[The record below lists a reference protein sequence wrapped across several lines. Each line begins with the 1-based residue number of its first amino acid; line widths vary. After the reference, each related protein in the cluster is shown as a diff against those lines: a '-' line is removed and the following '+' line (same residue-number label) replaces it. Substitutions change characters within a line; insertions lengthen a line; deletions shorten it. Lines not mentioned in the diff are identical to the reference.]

1 MKTLRISL
9 IAPAAILLVAACTTA
24 PPVEDG
30 APVAAA
36 MASAEALP
44 DPYQKDAA
52 YSVILSRDGLSEEQR
67 VRALFARASL
77 RRQAGDNRRGAVAD
91 FEEMLAL
98 APEHELAKNA
108 AVELGY
114 TRADITKI
122 EGSMKRLLTLS
133 DWFDKAW
140 VLGDHD
146 MAATRHQKSRL
157 SPNPEQVQKLKTA
170 GYICGNEGEGGPVY
184 QLGDMRSDLTGL
196 NWCRK
201 L

>member
-146 MAATRHQKSRL
+146 MAATRHQ
-157 SPNPEQVQKLKTA
+157 
-170 GYICGNEGEGGPVY
+170 
-184 QLGDMRSDLTGL
+184 
-196 NWCRK
+196 
-201 L
+201 